1 MLTLRATSRLCLSA
15 PLVLL
20 LFCMLPSAQPA
31 CAQAS
36 APDDHLELVI
46 VLSRHGVRSPL
57 TAQADLDKFS
67 AAPWPIWDVAPGILT
82 AHGYQLMKMFGAWDR
97 TKFVSEGLLAP
108 SGCADAAHVTI
119 LADTD
124 ERTRETGKAL
134 SEGMFPGCNV
144 SVHSRPDGVTD
155 PLFSPR
161 KAGAPSDRSSSL
173 GWKANVGNPDPML
186 AAAAIAGRIGGDPAN
201 LTETYRPQLTALD
214 RILSGCGHSPL
225 NPRRTSI
232 FDLPSSLKPGSDDSP
247 VAARG
252 PLVTASTLI
261 ENLLLEY
268 TQGMSDADTGW
279 GCLDGATL
287 RYLMQANIA
296 AWNFQ
301 DRTPAIARMYA
312 SNLLDHIRA
321 TMERRATGKQVPGAL
336 GKPGDRL
343 VILVGH
349 DTNIVTVAGALGI
362 DWIADGRV
370 DDSPPGG
377 ALIFELWRSA
387 KSGPFVRVAFTSQ
400 TLEQM
405 RKSEPLTPANPPAEA
420 PIFVP
425 ACSRPDLSCT
435 WDSFSAAMRQATDPA
450 YVSALP

>member
-1 MLTLRATSRLCLSA
+1 MSLPARLRPILLSFSA
-15 PLVLL
+15 LL
-20 LFCMLPSAQPA
+20 LCTAPIAQQSF
-31 CAQAS
+31 AQAA
-36 APDDHLELVI
+36 APDAHLELVI

-57 TAQADLDKFS
+57 SAQADLDKYS
-67 AAPWPIWDVAPGILT
+67 AAPWPKWDVAPGILT
-82 AHGYQLMKMFGAWDR
+82 AHGYQLIKMFGTWDR
-97 TKFVSEGLLAP
+97 TKFVREGLLAP
-108 SGCADAAHVTI
+108 TGCAEAAHVTI

-124 ERTRETGKAL
+124 ERTRETGRAL
-134 SEGMFPGCNV
+134 SEGMFPGCNI
-144 SVHSRPDGVTD
+144 SVHSQPDGTID
-155 PLFSPR
+155 PLFLTH
-161 KAGAPSDRSSSL
+161 KAGI
-173 GWKANVGNPDPML
+173 GHPDPAF
-186 AAAAIAGRIGGDPAN
+186 AAAAIEGRIGGNPAN
-201 LTETYRPQLTALD
+201 LTEAYRPQLITLD
-214 RILSGCGHSPL
+214 HILAGCGRLPS

-232 FDLPSSLKPGSDDSP
+232 FDIPANLTPGTGDSP
-247 VAARG
+247 VVVRG
-252 PLVTASTLI
+252 PLVTASTLA

-279 GCLDGATL
+279 GCLDSATL
-287 RYLMQANIA
+287 RYIMQANIA
-296 AWNFQ
+296 AWNYEE
-301 DRTPAIARMYA
+301 RTPAIARMNA
-312 SNLLDHIRA
+312 SNLLDHIGS
-321 TMERRATGKQVPGAL
+321 TMEQSVKGKPVPGAL
-336 GKPGDRL
+336 GKPGDHM

-387 KSGPFVRVAFTSQ
+387 KSGPFVRVAFITQ
-400 TLEQM
+400 TLDQM

-425 ACSRPDLSCT
+425 ACSRPDFSCT

>member
-1 MLTLRATSRLCLSA
+1 MLTLRAASRLFLCA
-15 PLVLL
+15 PLVLVF
-20 LFCMLPSAQPA
+20 FCFLPPAQPA
-31 CAQAS
+31 LAQAAAS
-36 APDDHLELVI
+36 DAHLELVI

-67 AAPWPIWDVAPGILT
+67 AAPWPKWDVAPGILT
-82 AHGYQLMKMFGAWDR
+82 DHGYQLMKMFGTWDR
-97 TKFVSEGLLAP
+97 AKFVGEGLLAP
-108 SGCADAAHVTI
+108 SGCADGAHVTI

-134 SEGMFPGCNV
+134 AEGMFPDCNIE
-144 SVHSRPDGVTD
+144 VHSRPDGVTD
-155 PLFSPR
+155 PLFSPT
-161 KAGAPSDRSSSL
+161 KAS
-173 GWKANVGNPDPML
+173 VGHPDLAL
-186 AAAAIAGRIGGDPAN
+186 AAAAIAGRIGGDPNN
-201 LTETYRPQLTALD
+201 LTATYRPQLAALD
-214 RILSGCGHSPL
+214 RILSGCGRLPA
-225 NPRRTSI
+225 NPQRTSN
-232 FDLPSSLKPGSDDSP
+232 FDIPSSLKPGSGDPP
-247 VAARG
+247 VATRG
-252 PLVTASTLI
+252 PLFTASTLA

-287 RYLMQANIA
+287 RYVMQANIA
-296 AWNFQ
+296 EWNYS
-301 DRTPAIARMYA
+301 DRTPTIARIYA

-321 TMERRATGKQVPGAL
+321 TMEQSVTGKPVQGAI
-336 GKPGDRL
+336 GKPDDRM

-370 DDSPPGG
+370 DDSPPGS
-377 ALIFELWRSA
+377 ALVFELWRSA
-387 KSGPFVRVAFTSQ
+387 TAGPFVRVAFSAQ

-405 RKSEPLTPANPPAEA
+405 RKSEPLTAANPPAEA
-420 PIFVP
+420 PVFVP

>member
-1 MLTLRATSRLCLSA
+1 
-15 PLVLL
+15 
-20 LFCMLPSAQPA
+20 MLPPTQPA
-31 CAQAS
+31 RAQA
-36 APDDHLELVI
+36 APDAHLELVI

-67 AAPWPIWDVAPGILT
+67 ASPWPKWDVAPGILT
-82 AHGYQLMKMFGAWDR
+82 AHGYQLMKDFGAWDR
-97 TKFVSEGLLAP
+97 TKFAGEGLLSP
-108 SGCADAAHVTI
+108 TGCADAAHVTI
-119 LADTD
+119 VADTD

-144 SVHSRPDGVTD
+144 GVHSQPDGVTD
-155 PLFSPR
+155 PLFNTR
-161 KAGAPSDRSSSL
+161 KADFE
-173 GWKANVGNPDPML
+173 NPDAAL

-201 LTETYRPQLTALD
+201 LTETYRPQLAALD
-214 RILSGCGHSPL
+214 RILSGCGHLPP
-225 NPRRTSI
+225 NPQRTSI
-232 FDLPSSLKPGSDDSP
+232 FDVPTSPKPGSGDSLMAP
-247 VAARG
+247 RG

-279 GCLDGATL
+279 GCVDGATL
-287 RYLMQANIA
+287 RFVMQANIA

-301 DRTPAIARMYA
+301 DRTPAVARPHA
-312 SNLLDHIRA
+312 SHLLDDIRA
-321 TMERRATGKQVPGAL
+321 TLERGAIRKPVPGAL
-336 GKPGDRL
+336 GKPGDRM

-349 DTNIVTVAGALGI
+349 DSNIVAVAGALGI
-362 DWIADGRV
+362 DWIEDGRV

-377 ALIFELWRSA
+377 ALVFELWRSA
-387 KSGPFVRVAFTSQ
+387 KTGPFVRVAFTAQ

-405 RKSEPLTPANPPAEA
+405 RNSVPLTPANPPAEA

-450 YVSALP
+450 YVTALP